1 MYRKHSKRDPVSST
15 RRQLLA
21 AAAGAVAAGITGA
34 SRAQAQKGDDT
45 LRFPGDDPTHKV
57 VYQFNQA
64 DADYH
69 NHVIFSVGAMLRQYN
84 DDIRIA
90 VTAIGPGIHI
100 LLKKPGRPVAKVI
113 REKVSSLA
121 EYGVQFHACG
131 NTLTAL
137 KLSEADLLPF
147 VKLVPVGAADL
158 MELQEQGYA
167 YISW

>member
-1 MYRKHSKRDPVSST
+1 MRRKNSKSDPVSST

-21 AAAGAVAAGITGA
+21 AAAGAVAAGIT
-34 SRAQAQKGDDT
+34 SRARAQKDNDS
-45 LRFPGDDPTHKV
+45 LRFPGDDPKHKV

-64 DADYH
+64 DAEYH
-69 NHVIFSVGAMLRQYN
+69 KHVIFSVGAMLRQYN

-100 LLKKPGRPVAKVI
+100 LLKKPGRPVAQVI

-137 KLSEADLLPF
+137 KLAEADLLPF
-147 VKLVPVGAADL
+147 AKFVPVGAADL

>member
-1 MYRKHSKRDPVSST
+1 MRRKNSKRDPVSST

-21 AAAGAVAAGITGA
+21 AAAGAVAAGIT
-34 SRAQAQKGDDT
+34 SRAHAQKDDDS
-45 LRFPGDDPTHKV
+45 LRFPGDDPKHKV
-57 VYQFNQA
+57 VYQFNKA

-100 LLKKPGRPVAKVI
+100 LLKKPGRPVSQVI

-137 KLSEADLLPF
+137 KLAETDLLPF
-147 VKLVPVGAADL
+147 AKLVPVGAADL